1 MLRGLSGPGVEKQ
14 GKGHD
19 LGGECQTYIND
30 VFETM
35 NGGPCGPQYGQT
47 QQYLIQALQK
57 AALEDDPID
66 QILKETEQNLRTV

>member
-1 MLRGLSGPGVEKQ
+1 MLRRLSGPGVEKQ

-19 LGGECQTYIND
+19 LGGECQTYTND

-35 NGGPCGPQYGQT
+35 NGGLYGPKYGQT
-47 QQYLIQALQK
+47 QKYLVRALQK

-66 QILKETEQNLRTV
+66 HILEETEQNLRTV

>member
-19 LGGECQTYIND
+19 LGGESQTYTND

-35 NGGPCGPQYGQT
+35 NDGLYGPNYGQT
-47 QQYLIQALQK
+47 QKYLIQALQK
-57 AALEDDPID
+57 AALEEDPID
-66 QILKETEQNLRTV
+66 HILEETKQNLRTV